1 MMDTDAMLR
10 PLNTTKDQLTGWQ
23 DVVKANTAAFKE
35 IRNDLSTCNNQ
46 EKVQAIISKVEIALQ
61 DLNADSQKIP
71 TWMKEDKG
79 GSVNNPNMHTV
90 GYGQYPVMQPINP
103 ANPVPWP
110 PGYTPPAPQSAEQ
123 EQSDGQKTQKQ
134 ASR

>member
-1 MMDTDAMLR
+1 MMDTDAMLK
-10 PLNTTKDQLTGWQ
+10 PIDTTKDQLTGWQ

-61 DLNADSQKIP
+61 DLSVDSQKIP
-71 TWMKEDKG
+71 TWMREDKG

-90 GYGQYPVMQPINP
+90 GYGQYPVDRPLNP
-103 ANPVPWP
+103 SNPVAWP
-110 PGYTPPAPQSAEQ
+110 PGYTPPAPQGSEMQ
-123 EQSDGQKTQKQ
+123 TQ
-134 ASR
+134 ASKK